1 MTSPKSDSKPSAA
14 DARNQLERVLANPAF
29 MANAQ
34 RKALLRHL
42 VEEGLAGRAEK
53 LKGFAVAVAVFDRD
67 GRFDAQTD
75 PVVRLEARRLRRDLD
90 IYYGTAGADDPVRI
104 TIPKGAYVPCFEWQ
118 PVGKGAVAPSS
129 LAPLATTAEAA
140 DHARGKPSE
149 RGFRH
154 LVIPTLVGIALML
167 GAAVGWLWNQ
177 RLNESAETATVDPQE
192 HGATVIVLPFEA
204 LSTAADDQFLA
215 VGLAQQLIS
224 DLMPFAGLKLYSAP
238 ASSRQSPS
246 ADPTDIG
253 RALSVAY
260 VVRGSVRSGPG
271 TVRVSVQLVDA
282 KTGEVLWS
290 ETYDRPLTP
299 DDLLDV
305 QAELAAQIATR
316 LGPASTTISSGSW
329 GRR

>member
-14 DARNQLERVLANPAF
+14 DALNQLERVLANSAF

-53 LKGFAVAVAVFDRD
+53 LKGFAIAVAIFDRD
-67 GRFDAQTD
+67 GRFDAQND

-118 PVGKGAVAPSS
+118 QVGKGAVAPSS
-129 LAPLATTAEAA
+129 LAPLGTTAEAA

-246 ADPTDIG
+246 ADPTDIR

-260 VVRGSVRSGPG
+260 VVRGSVRSGPAA
-271 TVRVSVQLVDA
+271 VRVSVQLVDA